1 MKFQKTSYFV
11 LPNKVNYWVL
21 GDKNPGRGLVGLI
34 LKKIASIDTFTNKRS
49 WQTPRRQLT
58 IPVEAFATMLFF
70 MSIQNCLQVEPFKWG
85 NRKKKTETTFRKIWL
100 IIGAGGSEEKIRVIP
115 TGSRT
120 YGSRPPK
127 VLFSPFSN
135 IINSD
140 AMQGVQYDSGD
151 RNRLDRSDL
160 WVW

>member
-1 MKFQKTSYFV
+1 M
-11 LPNKVNYWVL
+11 L

-49 WQTPRRQLT
+49 GQTPRRQLT
-58 IPVEAFATMLFF
+58 IPVEAFAAMLFF
-70 MSIQNCLQVEPFKWG
+70 MSIQTRFQVE
-85 NRKKKTETTFRKIWL
+85 RLLSEEIAKKKTDTTFRKILL
-100 IIGAGGSEEKIRVIP
+100 IIGAGGSEEKIRVIQ

-120 YGSRPPK
+120 YGSRPSK

-140 AMQGVQYDSGD
+140 AMRGAQYDSGD
-151 RNRLDRSDL
+151 RNRLDRSEF
-160 WVW
+160 